1 MSGSGA
7 TPAATPTATL
17 APPLSAI
24 RRRCRNGRRGAAS
37 ARANANAGR
46 AAGSESTRAAP
57 PRPVTLTINGRA
69 YTLQLE
75 PRVTLLDALRE
86 YAGLMGT
93 KKGCDRGQCGAC
105 TVLADGRRINSC
117 LTLAVMHEGEN
128 ITTVEGLAANG
139 ALSPMQRAFIEHD
152 AFQCGYCTP
161 GQLCSATALLNEFRN
176 GTASTVTADVRSRPA
191 ATFRRRDPRT
201 HERQHLPLRRICE
214 YRGRGARGARRRQQ
228 WQQCSGALATAA
240 ASTPQRPHATTPD
253 GATSMD
259 AISYERAGDVAGAVR
274 AAQQPG
280 AVFIGGG
287 TNLLDLMKG
296 GVARPVRLIDITHI
310 SGLDTVTTLPDGG
323 IRIGALVRN
332 SDAANHALVREQYP
346 LLSQA
351 FLAGASAQLRNMA
364 TVGGNLLQRT
374 RCGYFYDTA
383 FTQCNK
389 RMPGSGCAALDGHNR
404 THAILGASPQC
415 IAVNPS
421 DMSVALAA
429 LDAVVRVSGPA
440 RRADHCVRRLP
451 PASRRPARC
460 RYHLAARRAD
470 HRRRSAAAALQ
481 RALPLSESA

>member
-1 MSGSGA
+1 
-7 TPAATPTATL
+7 
-17 APPLSAI
+17 
-24 RRRCRNGRRGAAS
+24 
-37 ARANANAGR
+37 
-46 AAGSESTRAAP
+46 
-57 PRPVTLTINGRA
+57 
-69 YTLQLE
+69 
-75 PRVTLLDALRE
+75 
-86 YAGLMGT
+86 
-93 KKGCDRGQCGAC
+93 
-105 TVLADGRRINSC
+105 
-117 LTLAVMHEGEN
+117 
-128 ITTVEGLAANG
+128 
-139 ALSPMQRAFIEHD
+139 
-152 AFQCGYCTP
+152 
-161 GQLCSATALLNEFRN
+161 
-176 GTASTVTADVRSRPA
+176 
-191 ATFRRRDPRT
+191 
-201 HERQHLPLRRICE
+201 
-214 YRGRGARGARRRQQ
+214 
-228 WQQCSGALATAA
+228 
-240 ASTPQRPHATTPD
+240 
-253 GATSMD
+253 MD
-259 AISYERAGDVAGAVR
+259 AISYERAADVTGAVR

-296 GVARPVRLIDITHI
+296 GVARPMRLIDITHI

-332 SDAANHALVREQYP
+332 SDAANHALVREPYP

-440 RRADHCVRRLP
+440 GERTIAFADFHRLP
-451 PASRRPARC
+451 ADRPDVDTTLQPGELITAVDLPPPLFSAHSHYLKVRDRASYAFALVSVAAALQMDGQRVQIARIALGGVAHKPW
-460 RYHLAARRAD
+460 RASAAEQMLNAQPLTQATLKNA
-470 HRRRSAAAALQ
+470 AAAALSDARPQHDNRFKVQLAQ
-481 RALPLSESA
+481 RAIVRAVNQAAGLAGGVA